1 MWGLIVFRA
10 YQGVS
15 NTPAWIVSRA
25 NQYARMAHKTP
36 FCIYQGH
43 WNVMS
48 RDLERDIIPM
58 ARFEGMA
65 LAPWDV
71 LAGGKIRS
79 DAQEE
84 ERRKS
89 GEKGMTVTSSSEYVP
104 HSTILPIG
112 RMLMDPNW
120 ERTEEQRKICK
131 VLEEVAEEVGAK
143 NIQAGTYAA
152 T

>member
-1 MWGLIVFRA
+1 MILA

-89 GEKGMTVTSSSEYVP
+89 GEKGMAVTSSSEYVP

-143 NIQAGTYAA
+143 NIQAGTYPA